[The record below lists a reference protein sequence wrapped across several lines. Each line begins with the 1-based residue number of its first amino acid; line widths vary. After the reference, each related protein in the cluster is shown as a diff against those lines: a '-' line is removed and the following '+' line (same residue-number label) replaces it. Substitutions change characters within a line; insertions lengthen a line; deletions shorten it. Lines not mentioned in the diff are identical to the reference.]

1 MWSHRYFASDTIK
14 YVLCSAYVMRKPN
27 TVPLSTFN
35 SRLNTGYNQE
45 GRWKN
50 DDDGLSTKLD
60 KISMNIIKILLDDP
74 NAKSGDIA
82 ANLKT
87 PLSTI
92 QRKRA
97 KLEISSI
104 LRKSY
109 QLDLT
114 KLGLREAELLV
125 TVKRG
130 KCRYIAQQLLTR
142 FKNNVRSCTLRI
154 GDPEINV
161 AADIVY
167 KNSPELLE
175 IVEMVK
181 NMSYVSYVEW
191 SEITEVVGENKI
203 DLQFILR
210 SFRL

>member
-1 MWSHRYFASDTIK
+1 
-14 YVLCSAYVMRKPN
+14 MRKPN